1 MPELV
6 QLQHAVSDHRKAVMD
21 KKELFLPVLL
31 LSDIPGLFTCFFLT
45 DSRNFHRKTHIIKSS
60 SLHEQIKMLE
70 DHSYILTLLTE
81 FFFRKFRKI
90 LTIHPDS
97 SGCWSFNRFRH
108 RTSVLLPAPERPI
121 MPKISPFS
129 MEKLMFL
136 AASTVLFLWKAF
148 TEVFYLYHRFHL
160 NCSPVPLKYLCYN
173 LFINTP
179 SRIILQ
185 LLL

>member
-1 MPELV
+1 
-6 QLQHAVSDHRKAVMD
+6 
-21 KKELFLPVLL
+21 
-31 LSDIPGLFTCFFLT
+31 
-45 DSRNFHRKTHIIKSS
+45 
-60 SLHEQIKMLE
+60 
-70 DHSYILTLLTE
+70 
-81 FFFRKFRKI
+81 
-90 LTIHPDS
+90 
-97 SGCWSFNRFRH
+97 
-108 RTSVLLPAPERPI
+108 

-136 AASTVLFLWKAF
+136 AASTVPFFVEK
-148 TEVFYLYHRFHL
+148 VFYLYHRFHL

>member
-1 MPELV
+1 
-6 QLQHAVSDHRKAVMD
+6 
-21 KKELFLPVLL
+21 
-31 LSDIPGLFTCFFLT
+31 
-45 DSRNFHRKTHIIKSS
+45 
-60 SLHEQIKMLE
+60 
-70 DHSYILTLLTE
+70 
-81 FFFRKFRKI
+81 
-90 LTIHPDS
+90 
-97 SGCWSFNRFRH
+97 
-108 RTSVLLPAPERPI
+108 

-136 AASTVLFLWKAF
+136 AASTVPFFVVKAF